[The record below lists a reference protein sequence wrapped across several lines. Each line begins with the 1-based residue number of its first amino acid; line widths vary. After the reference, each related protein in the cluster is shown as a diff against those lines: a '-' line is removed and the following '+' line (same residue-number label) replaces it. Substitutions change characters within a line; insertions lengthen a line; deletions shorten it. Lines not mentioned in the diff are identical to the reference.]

1 MSHSLTVG
9 QNQFLVRVAAVAMFV
24 SALLLSS
31 NAAAEDYVVTYK
43 HAELTNAQGVADVH
57 NRIVKAAKRY
67 CPTYSQ
73 IRSNQEVQDCIN
85 DVVEDLVSK
94 VNHPQLTSLH
104 ESGSAVSI
112 AEADATAI
120 GSRG

>member
-67 CPTYSQ
+67 CPTYLE
-73 IRSNQEVQDCIN
+73 IRSHADVQTCVEG
-85 DVVEDLVSK
+85 VVRDLLAK
-94 VNHPQLTSLH
+94 VDSPTFTAFVARHPVTEL
-104 ESGSAVSI
+104 A
-112 AEADATAI
+112 ARD
-120 GSRG
+120 

>member
-43 HAELTNAQGVADVH
+43 HVELTNAQGVADVH

-67 CPTYSQ
+67 CPTYSK
-73 IRSNQEVQDCIN
+73 IRSNQEVRACIN